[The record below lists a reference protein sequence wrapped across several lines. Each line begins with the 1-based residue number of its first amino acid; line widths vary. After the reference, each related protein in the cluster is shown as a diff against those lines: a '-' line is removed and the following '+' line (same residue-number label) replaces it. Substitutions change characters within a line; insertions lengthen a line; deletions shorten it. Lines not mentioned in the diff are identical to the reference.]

1 MESDEKREGKKIK
14 TEETSE
20 KDKLA
25 LCAEIQREKR
35 RQDQYEGENEETGL
49 EKKMR
54 YML

>member
-20 KDKLA
+20 KEKLA
-25 LCAEIQREKR
+25 LRAEVQREKR
-35 RQDQYEGENEETGL
+35 PQDQYEGENEGTGL
-49 EKKMR
+49 EKKRR